1 MNIGYKEV
9 EVINKMVNNAKS
21 SESLLTI
28 YVKNKNTFYGKVEFD
43 HVFKV
48 NPYYLQVND
57 KDWTNEFYNPSSD
70 VIIND
75 DKFGNDTAYGILR
88 FLKHDNIGDKFVSS
102 RHYVN
107 ILNKEYVIHVLDKE
121 ELSEIS
127 IELNKEIE
135 RLKSISKCLE
145 D

>member
-1 MNIGYKEV
+1 MSRYALMNGVIYTGSEV
-9 EVINKMVNNAKS
+9 LYQHA
-21 SESLLTI
+21 
-28 YVKNKNTFYGKVEFD
+28 
-43 HVFKV
+43 
-48 NPYYLQVND
+48 
-57 KDWTNEFYNPSSD
+57 

-75 DKFGNDTAYGILR
+75 DKFVNDTAYEILR

-135 RLKSISKCLE
+135 KLKSISKCLE